1 MSIRLRFMRE
11 FREIAHVRKARYG
24 AFFDLLTGVGRGLC
38 GAHGHIPA
46 RFHRRLRRA
55 RRGGGRRASRS
66 KVHVDRL
73 PSCKNRTIPRISS
86 RARAPGVCALP

>member
-11 FREIAHVRKARYG
+11 FREIAHVHKARYG
-24 AFFDLLTGVGRGLC
+24 ASFDLLTGVGRGLR

-46 RFHRRLRRA
+46 RFRRRLRRA

-66 KVHVDRL
+66 KVHGARGFSSNIRAI
-73 PSCKNRTIPRISS
+73 PS
-86 RARAPGVCALP
+86 AR